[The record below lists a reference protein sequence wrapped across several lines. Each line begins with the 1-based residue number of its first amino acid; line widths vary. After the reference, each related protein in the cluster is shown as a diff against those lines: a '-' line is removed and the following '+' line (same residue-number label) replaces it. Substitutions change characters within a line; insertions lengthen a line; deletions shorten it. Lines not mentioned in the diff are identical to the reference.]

1 MGEVLMKILYILG
14 MAATAALAVQDIKY
28 KKINILGAGAVWG
41 MALTVRILMKEP
53 MADIII
59 CIVTGMLFIGVQK
72 NYISTRGCREL
83 DDKMLMSRVQDIDI
97 VCRFQ
102 ALAGQMQCKVT
113 IHGSMPFSL
122 QIFGFHE
129 ASFEV
134 SANESMPDAIKYL
147 WQKH

>member
-59 CIVTGMLFIGVQK
+59 CIVTGMLFIGVSL
-72 NYISTRGCREL
+72 IAEGVGRG
-83 DDKMLMSRVQDIDI
+83 D
-97 VCRFQ
+97 
-102 ALAGQMQCKVT
+102 G
-113 IHGSMPFSL
+113 
-122 QIFGFHE
+122 
-129 ASFEV
+129 
-134 SANESMPDAIKYL
+134 
-147 WQKH
+147 